1 MKNRTCYY
9 SVLIAAIAFIILS
22 CTTKKS
28 EFSASEK
35 KINEKI
41 DSLLKLMNLEE
52 KIGQMTQVNPDY
64 SNPDQLIEMIRKG
77 KIGSVLNAGDIDFR
91 NRLQEVAIK
100 ESRLGIPL
108 IFGRDVIHGY
118 RTVFPIPLAQSCS
131 WNPELVK
138 KAAQIAAFEASSDGI
153 HWTFSPMLD
162 IARDPRWGRIA
173 ESNGED
179 PYLGS
184 QMAIAMVSGYQ
195 GDKLNNPHTVA
206 ACAKHYVGYGAAEG
220 GRDYNTTLI
229 PETELRN
236 IYLPPFK
243 AAVESGVATVMSA
256 FNDLNGIPASANEF
270 TIRQVLRSEW
280 AFDGF
285 VVSDWTSISELIN
298 HGYATDEKDAALKAI
313 RAGIDME
320 MVSTCYQ
327 DHLKELIEKGSI
339 HEELINE
346 AVRNILRIK
355 LRKGLFDNPYT
366 GKPEQSVFLMPEH
379 LETAKELAIQSAVLL
394 KNENNTLP
402 LSENIRKVAVI
413 GPLADAPIDQLG
425 MWTPDGRP
433 EEAVTPLTAIRQ
445 MLGNNRVIYAAGLE
459 KSRSTD
465 KSRFNDAVHAA
476 RQSDACLVFIGEEQI
491 LSGEAHS
498 RAFLNLPGAQEE
510 LVAAIAQ
517 TGKPLILVIMAGRP
531 LIFNKIESKAHAIFY
546 AWHGGTMAGPAIAEL
561 LFGRAI
567 PSGKLTVSFPRAEG
581 QIPVYYNHRNTGR
594 PPSKENLGI
603 PAGTP
608 LDPVNF
614 SSNYLDLDFTP
625 AYPFGYGLSY
635 TRFEHTPI
643 KLSDD
648 TITVNDTLI
657 VKTTVKNTGKYAG
670 VEIIQLYLRD
680 MVGSITRPV
689 KELKAFRRVFLEP
702 GQSKEVVFKLTQDDL
717 AFYGENMT
725 FAAEAGKFMIWTGKS
740 SDNNELS
747 GAVFYLTK

>member
-1 MKNRTCYY
+1 MKNRITFY
-9 SVLIAAIAFIILS
+9 SAFIVAITIIMS
-22 CTTKKS
+22 CTTKKTVV
-28 EFSASEK
+28 SASEE
-35 KINEKI
+35 ILNEKI
-41 DSLLKLMNLEE
+41 DSILKRMTIEE
-52 KIGQMTQVNPDY
+52 KIGQMAQVNPEYNDTGLLF
-64 SNPDQLIEMIRKG
+64 QMVRQG
-77 KIGSVLNAGDIDFR
+77 KIGSVLNAGDADFR
-91 NRLQEVAIK
+91 NRLQEVAVK

-118 RTVFPIPLAQSCS
+118 RTVFPVPLAQSCS

-179 PYLGS
+179 PFLGS
-184 QMAIAMVSGYQ
+184 QMAMAMVTGYQ
-195 GDKLNNPHTVA
+195 GDKLNNPHTLA

-229 PETELRN
+229 PESELRN

-243 AAVESGVATVMSA
+243 AAVDSKVATVMSA

-270 TIRQVLRSEW
+270 TIRKILRNEW

-285 VVSDWTSISELIN
+285 VVSDWTSILELIN
-298 HGYATDEKDAALKAI
+298 HGYAEDEKDAALKAI
-313 RAGIDME
+313 KAGIDME
-320 MVSTCYQ
+320 MVSTCYEQ
-327 DHLKELIEKGSI
+327 HLKELIKEGI
-339 HEELINE
+339 INEEIINE

-355 LRKGLFDNPYT
+355 LRKGLFDNPFT
-366 GKPEQSVFLMPEH
+366 EKPENSIFLKPEH
-379 LETAKELAIQSAVLL
+379 LVIAKELAIQSAVLL
-394 KNENNTLP
+394 KNENNILP

-425 MWTPDGRP
+425 MWTPDGLGK
-433 EEAVTPLTAIRQ
+433 EAVTPLSAIRA
-445 MLGNNRVIYAAGLE
+445 MLGNNRVVYASGIE

-465 KSRFNDAVHAA
+465 KSQFNNAVMAA
-476 RQSDACLVFIGEEQI
+476 RQADACIVFVGEEQI

-510 LVAAIAQ
+510 LIEAIVQ
-517 TGKPLILVIMAGRP
+517 TGKPLVLVIMAGRP
-531 LIFNKIESKAHAIFY
+531 LIFNKIEKKAQAIFY
-546 AWHGGTMAGPAIAEL
+546 AWHGGTMAGPAIADL
-561 LFGRAI
+561 LFGKAT
-567 PSGKLTVSFPRAEG
+567 PSGKLSVSFPRAEG

-625 AYPFGYGLSY
+625 AYQFGYGLSY
-635 TRFEHTPI
+635 TSFEYTPI
-643 KLSDD
+643 TLSNDS
-648 TITVNDTLI
+648 ITMNDTLI
-657 VKTTVKNTGKYAG
+657 VKTTVKNTGKYPGA
-670 VEIIQLYLRD
+670 EIVQLYIRD

-689 KELKAFRRVFLEP
+689 KELKAFRRVDLKP
-702 GQSKEVVFKLTQDDL
+702 GESKEVVFKLTTHDFS
-717 AFYGENMT
+717 FYGENMK
-725 FAAEAGKFMIWTGKS
+725 FAAEPGKFMIWIGRS
-740 SDNNELS
+740 SDNNDLS
-747 GAVFYLTK
+747 GAVFYLAR

>member
-1 MKNRTCYY
+1 MKNRIFHYL
-9 SVLIAAIAFIILS
+9 VFVAAIMVIAS

-28 EFSASEK
+28 DYTASEK
-35 KINEKI
+35 IINQKI
-41 DSLLKLMNLEE
+41 DSLLKLMSLEE
-52 KIGQMTQVNPDY
+52 KIGQMAQVNPDY
-64 SNPDQLIEMIRKG
+64 GNTELLLQQIREG
-77 KIGSVLNAGDIDFR
+77 RIGSVLNAGDADFR
-91 NRLQEVAIK
+91 NRLQQVAVK

-138 KAAQIAAFEASSDGI
+138 KAAKIAAFEASSDGI

-184 QMAIAMVSGYQ
+184 QMAMAMVNGYQ
-195 GDKLNNPHTVA
+195 GEKLNDSHTVA

-229 PETELRN
+229 PESELRN

-243 AAVESGVATVMSA
+243 AAVESKVATIMSA
-256 FNDLNGIPASANEF
+256 FNDINGIPASANEF
-270 TIRQVLRSEW
+270 TIRQILRSEW

-285 VVSDWTSISELIN
+285 VVSDWTSITELIN
-298 HGYATDEKDAALKAI
+298 HGYAADEKDAALKAI

-320 MVSTCYQ
+320 MVSSSYQ
-327 DHLKELIEKGSI
+327 DHLKELIERGI
-339 HEELINE
+339 INEELVNE

-355 LRKGLFDNPYT
+355 IRKGLFDNPFT
-366 GKPEQSVFLMPEH
+366 EKPAETVFLKPEH
-379 LETAKELAIQSAVLL
+379 LETAKELAIQSTVLL
-394 KNENNTLP
+394 KNENNILP
-402 LSENIRKVAVI
+402 LPENIRKVAVI
-413 GPLADAPIDQLG
+413 GPLADAPLDQLG

-433 EEAVTPLTAIRQ
+433 DEAVTPLNAIRQ
-445 MLGNNRVIYAAGLE
+445 LLGNNRVVYSAGLE

-465 KSRFNDAVHAA
+465 KKLFSTAVMAA
-476 RQSDACLVFIGEEQI
+476 RQADACILFIGEEQI

-498 RAFLNLPGAQEE
+498 RAFLSLPGAQEE
-510 LVAAIAQ
+510 LVATIAQ
-517 TGKPLILVIMAGRP
+517 TGKPIIAVIMAGRP
-531 LIFNKIESKAHAIFY
+531 LIIDKIESKAKAILY
-546 AWHGGTMAGPAIAEL
+546 AWHGGTMAGPAISDL
-561 LFGRAI
+561 LFGKAT

-625 AYPFGYGLSY
+625 AYQFGYGLSY
-635 TRFEHTPI
+635 TSFEYSPI
-643 KLSDD
+643 NLSADSLSM
-648 TITVNDTLI
+648 NDTL
-657 VKTTVKNTGKYAG
+657 VVRTTIKNTGKFAG
-670 VEIIQLYLRD
+670 TEIVQLYIRD
-680 MVGSITRPV
+680 FVGSITRPV
-689 KELKAFRRVFLEP
+689 KELKAFTRIDLEP
-702 GQSKEVVFKLTQDDL
+702 GQSKEVVFKLTRNDF
-717 AFYGENMT
+717 AFYGKNMT
-725 FAAEAGKFMIWTGKS
+725 FDAEPGKFMIWTGRS
-740 SDNNELS
+740 SDDKDLS
-747 GAVFYLTK
+747 GALFYLIK

>member
-1 MKNRTCYY
+1 MKNRI
-9 SVLIAAIAFIILS
+9 LIYLALAVAVAVISS
-22 CTTKKS
+22 CTTKK
-28 EFSASEK
+28 EEISASEK
-35 KINEKI
+35 IINEKI
-41 DSLLKLMNLEE
+41 DSLLKLMNLDE
-52 KIGQMTQVNPDY
+52 KIGQLAQVNPEY
-64 SNPDQLIEMIRKG
+64 NNTEILLEMIRKG
-77 KIGSVLNAGDIDFR
+77 KIGSVINAGDADFR
-91 NRLQEVAIK
+91 KRLQETAVK

-173 ESNGED
+173 EGNGED

-184 QMAIAMVSGYQ
+184 QMAIAMISGYQ
-195 GDKLNNPHTVA
+195 GDKLNNPHTLA

-229 PETELRN
+229 PEPELRN

-243 AAVESGVATVMSA
+243 AAVEAKVATVMSA

-270 TIRQVLRSEW
+270 TIRQILRAEW

-298 HGYATDEKDAALKAI
+298 HGYAADKRDAALKAI
-313 RAGIDME
+313 KAGIDME

-327 DHLKELIEKGSI
+327 DHLKELIQNGLIDEK
-339 HEELINE
+339 LVNE

-355 LRKGLFDNPYT
+355 FRKGLFENPYT
-366 GKPEQSVFLMPEH
+366 EKPDSKVFLMPAH
-379 LETAKELAIQSAVLL
+379 LETAKELAIQSTVLL
-394 KNENNTLP
+394 KNENNLLP
-402 LSENIRKVAVI
+402 LSENINKVAII
-413 GPLADAPIDQLG
+413 GPLADAPLDQLG

-445 MLGNNRVIYAAGLE
+445 LIGNQRVIYATGLE

-465 KSRFNDAVHAA
+465 KSRFNNAIMAA
-476 RQSDACLVFIGEEQI
+476 RQADACIVFIGEEQI

-510 LVAAIAQ
+510 LVSAIAQ
-517 TGKPLILVIMAGRP
+517 TGKPLIVIIMAGRP
-531 LIFNKIESKAHAIFY
+531 LIFDKIENKAKAILY
-546 AWHGGTMAGPAIAEL
+546 AWHGGTMAGPAIGDL
-561 LFGRAI
+561 LFGKAV

-625 AYPFGYGLSY
+625 AYPFGFGLSY
-635 TRFEHTPI
+635 TSFEYLPVS
-643 KLSDD
+643 LSKD
-648 TITVNDTLI
+648 TMSKNDTLV
-657 VKTTVKNTGKYAG
+657 VKTTVRNTGKYAG
-670 VEIIQLYLRD
+670 TEIVQLYVRD
-680 MVGSITRPV
+680 LVGSITRPV
-689 KELKAFRRVFLEP
+689 KELKAFRRIALEP
-702 GQSKEVVFKLTQDDL
+702 GQSKEVVFKLTGNDF
-717 AFYGENMT
+717 AFYGKNMT
-725 FAAEAGKFMIWTGKS
+725 FGAEPGKFMIWTGKS
-740 SDNNELS
+740 SDDKDLS
-747 GAVFYLTK
+747 GAFFYLTE